1 MMAFGSL
8 CIGVAFVFEGPPE
21 SLQNS
26 IPASVTTTVIC
37 NSIAYMGIAFVM
49 SPVPK
54 ALLISLR
61 SCGYRNSI
69 ATGNFIAT
77 TFNGMWYLG
86 GCFGP
91 TISGALIDSIG
102 FPMTSVL
109 FASLAFILTIVLV
122 ICEIMERSNYCGKR
136 KSKFREYAAKHETSK
151 TQSLFYSQRI

>member
-1 MMAFGSL
+1 MAFGSL
-8 CIGVAFVFEGPPE
+8 SIGMAFIFEGPPE
-21 SLQNS
+21 SMQNV
-26 IPASVTTTVIC
+26 IPASVTSTVIC

-61 SCGYRNSI
+61 SCGYKNSI

-77 TFNGMWYLG
+77 TYNGMWYLG

-102 FPMTSVL
+102 FPKTSLL
-109 FASLAFILTIVLV
+109 FAFFALALTVAILICDLV
-122 ICEIMERSNYCGKR
+122 DRTNYCGKH
-136 KSKFREYAAKHETSK
+136 KSKFREFAAKHEISK